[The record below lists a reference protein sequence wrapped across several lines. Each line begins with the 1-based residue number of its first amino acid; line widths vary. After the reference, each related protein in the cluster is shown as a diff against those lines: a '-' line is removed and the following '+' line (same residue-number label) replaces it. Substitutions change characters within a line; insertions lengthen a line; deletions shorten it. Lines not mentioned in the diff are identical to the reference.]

1 MPLATESLQ
10 ASLSAP
16 PQLCFSHDRGVAD
29 ALGGSPAQIK
39 SGWGGPGSVQE
50 TGPLMVCSRL
60 GEAGGGPGKHQPPK
74 VI

>member
-1 MPLATESLQ
+1 MTVVLLMHWV
-10 ASLSAP
+10 AP
-16 PQLCFSHDRGVAD
+16 QRKSKA
-29 ALGGSPAQIK
+29 GG
-39 SGWGGPGSVQE
+39 GGPGSVQE